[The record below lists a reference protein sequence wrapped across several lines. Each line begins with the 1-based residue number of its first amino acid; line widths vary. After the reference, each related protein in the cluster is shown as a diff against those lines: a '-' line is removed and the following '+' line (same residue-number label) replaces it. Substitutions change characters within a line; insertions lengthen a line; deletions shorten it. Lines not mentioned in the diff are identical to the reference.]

1 MWRKRGAVETS
12 IDGRFLRWFYATVWK
27 HWCNNIC
34 KLFEWT
40 CRRSS
45 VVGCIFRLQ
54 LWIQCAIFRLSNSI
68 VFSRSAPQSKKR
80 KIVLSHAVNVY
91 WFQCQDC
98 FPTRFKWVIYEN
110 TANDTEDLESFDAIE
125 QLKTMNLFIDS
136 EITFINRS
144 IRSASHDEDKK
155 FVVIILFILFFPTSI
170 HFLVPTADRTQKA
183 DFFFYFYFYHFVY
196 LWNFF
201 LGFSLFCR
209 CNDGFD
215 VLLAAIYQCTP
226 CMMCTIMLLRTEVS
240 STWFSIVILFC
251 HKTMGLISPI
261 HSENINQNITIEAGW
276 QMWRYVWELL

>member
-155 FVVIILFILFFPTSI
+155 FVVIILFILFFP
-170 HFLVPTADRTQKA
+170 HFYTLFGADCWPNTKSRFLFLFLFLSFCLFMK
-183 DFFFYFYFYHFVY
+183 FFSRVFT
-196 LWNFF
+196 F
-201 LGFSLFCR
+201 LS
-209 CNDGFD
+209 
-215 VLLAAIYQCTP
+215 V
-226 CMMCTIMLLRTEVS
+226 
-240 STWFSIVILFC
+240 
-251 HKTMGLISPI
+251 
-261 HSENINQNITIEAGW
+261 
-276 QMWRYVWELL
+276 